1 MMLRLRD
8 KVAIVTGAS
17 RGIGRATAF
26 ALAEAGASVVLA
38 ARSVPEIEVAA
49 QEIEERYGAPTARR
63 SLAVPCDV
71 TAEDQ
76 VTNLIAR
83 TLETFG
89 RIDVLVNNAGYSRQM
104 PVVDLT
110 REEFERAFSVN
121 TVGAYLCCRAALPA
135 MKRQRGGK
143 IVNVVSGAGKRGSAR
158 RAAYNASKFGL
169 MGFSQALQHEV
180 KDDGITVC
188 CVCPGPVD
196 TLIWSANNPGTDP
209 AKLLP
214 PEEIAEVI
222 VFAAT
227 RGPMTIIPEIEV
239 RPIPYFT

>member
-1 MMLRLRD
+1 MRLTG
-8 KVAIVTGAS
+8 KVAIITGAS

-26 ALAEAGASVVLA
+26 LLADAGASVVLA
-38 ARSVPEIEVAA
+38 ARSADEIAAAAREIE
-49 QEIEERYGAPTARR
+49 ARPGDTPR
-63 SLAVPCDV
+63 RALAVPCDV
-71 TAEDQ
+71 TDEEQ
-76 VTNLIAR
+76 VANLVAQ
-83 TLETFG
+83 TLAAFG

-104 PVVDLT
+104 RIADLS
-110 REEFERAFSVN
+110 RDEFVRAFTVN
-121 TVGAYLCCRAALPA
+121 TVGPYLCSRAVLPT
-135 MKRQRGGK
+135 MKQQHSGK
-143 IVNVVSGAGKRGSAR
+143 IINIVSGAGKRGSAR
-158 RAAYNASKFGL
+158 RGAYSTSKFGL
-169 MGFSQALQHEV
+169 MGFSQSLQHEV

-239 RPIPYFT
+239 RPVAYFT